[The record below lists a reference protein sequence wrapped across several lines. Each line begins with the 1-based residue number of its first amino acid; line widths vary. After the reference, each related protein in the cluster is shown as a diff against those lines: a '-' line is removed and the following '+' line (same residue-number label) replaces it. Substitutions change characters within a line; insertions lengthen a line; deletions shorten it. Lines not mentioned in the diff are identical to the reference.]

1 MNLVEVVVA
10 SALFLGACGGAA
22 QMGAS
27 SAEAMTQGR
36 RRGLQHEQIEA
47 QFLAAAALLHQADDA
62 RDSDCGIAAQ
72 RLHSQLAATLPPVQ
86 AGLVRQ
92 LSLVPASAQVQLTL
106 VSEGGL
112 QRQRWYSP
120 AAAGLCGPGGGSA
133 QETHD
138 AAL

>member
-1 MNLVEVVVA
+1 MNLIEVVVA

-36 RRGLQHEQIEA
+36 RLGLQHEQIEA
-47 QFLAAAALLHQADDA
+47 QFLAAAALLHQADA
-62 RDSDCGIAAQ
+62 AWDSDCGIAAQ

-86 AGLVRQ
+86 AGLGRQ
-92 LSLVPASAQVQLTL
+92 LSMVPASAQVQLSL

-120 AAAGLCGPGGGSA
+120 AAAGLCGPGVASGP
-133 QETHD
+133 ETRD